1 MDNVELLDRAQF
13 GKQVE
18 LFWSS
23 RVGEYL
29 RARLQEVYT
38 AAIQELKTVDPTDT
52 KRIRELQNDIFK
64 AESFELW
71 LSQAVTDGLKSLDI
85 LEGDELD
92 E

>member
-29 RARLQEVYT
+29 RTRLHEVYT

-64 AESFELW
+64 AESFEQW
-71 LSQAVTDGLKSLDI
+71 LSQAVMDGLKSLEI
-85 LEGDELD
+85 LEGDEID